1 MMSLTDE
8 HPVSGID
15 GHMFIDTAFLG
26 QEWRLDGIYPASKFY
41 SCSEEAIWD
50 MCPGCVDERGWLEI
64 DNARGHICKWMDQAA
79 NYDGTPMV
87 GKWVNDKTG
96 EWFTQCYYRR
106 EAWIQEEIDERCKGQ
121 EPLF

>member
-1 MMSLTDE
+1 MTDE

-26 QEWRLDGIYPASKFY
+26 PEWRLDGIYPASKFY

-64 DNARGHICKWMDQAA
+64 DNASGHICKWMDQAA

-106 EAWIQEEIDERCKGQ
+106 EYWVQEEIDERCEGQ
-121 EPLF
+121 QALFF